1 MTSRLVMGD
10 AYRHGRV
17 ARWQD
22 QNGQMH
28 LDLGS
33 PSAWTQVIDRARAL
47 AADGQRR
54 LLGIAGPPGGGKS
67 TLAEALVRHLGPQ
80 AALVPMDGF
89 HLDDG
94 VLARL
99 GLAEVKGAPTTFD
112 VGGLVALLHR
122 LRHGG
127 EDGDEDGDEEVVYA
141 PVFDRTRE
149 LSLAGALAVP
159 RGVPLVVVEGNYLL
173 TNDGAWASVRG
184 LLHEAW
190 YVHVDDEVRVP
201 RLVARHVAHGRT
213 PDAART
219 WVERSDEANAQ
230 LVKQTAARA
239 DVVLDATRW
248 AAPFPQA

>member
-1 MTSRLVMGD
+1 
-10 AYRHGRV
+10 
-17 ARWQD
+17 
-22 QNGQMH
+22 MH

-33 PSAWTQVIDRARAL
+33 PSAWTQVIGRARGL
-47 AADGQRR
+47 TADGQRR
-54 LLGIAGPPGGGKS
+54 LLGVAGPPGCGKS

-80 AALVPMDGF
+80 SALVPMDGF

-122 LRHGG
+122 LRR
-127 EDGDEDGDEEVVYA
+127 GDEDVVYA

-184 LLHEAW
+184 LLDEAW

-219 WVERSDEANAQ
+219 WVERSDEANAR
-230 LVKQTAARA
+230 LVKQTAPRA